1 MKINNNNRKK
11 NAKFRKNNQNNK
23 KMKVEL
29 YIKIYNTKRIIDKK
43 IIKKL

>member
-1 MKINNNNRKK
+1 MRNLG
-11 NAKFRKNNQNNK
+11 KNNQNNK